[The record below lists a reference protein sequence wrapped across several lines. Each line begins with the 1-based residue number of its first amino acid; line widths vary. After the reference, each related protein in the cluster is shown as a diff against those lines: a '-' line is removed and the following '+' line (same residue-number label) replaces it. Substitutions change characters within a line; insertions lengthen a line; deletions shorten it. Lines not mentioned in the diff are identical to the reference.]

1 MINNSLLSTT
11 AGKKDRIMDEEMLLL
26 ASRVVETSN
35 AKEFLKLRHNGHV
48 HKLLD

>member
-1 MINNSLLSTT
+1 MINNFRLSTT
-11 AGKKDRIMDEEMLLL
+11 AGKKDTIMDEEMLLL

-35 AKEFLKLRHNGHV
+35 AKESPKLQHNGHV